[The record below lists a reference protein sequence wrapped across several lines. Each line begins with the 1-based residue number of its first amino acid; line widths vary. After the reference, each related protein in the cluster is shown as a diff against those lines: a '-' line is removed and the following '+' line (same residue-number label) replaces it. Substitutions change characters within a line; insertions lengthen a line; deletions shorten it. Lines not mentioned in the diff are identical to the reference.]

1 MKYSSTNSLPR
12 NFSIKQDS
20 LVSTN
25 AEENLAVLQERG
37 KKILQNIA
45 SGLSCVLL
53 HEHHDFFKFRERRG
67 LELRNSMDPCSNKE
81 HQELEKILL
90 YRNIRLDGSK

>member
-53 HEHHDFFKFRERRG
+53 HEHHEFFKFREKRG
-67 LELRNSMDPCSNKE
+67 LEVRNSMDPCCNE
-81 HQELEKILL
+81 ELEKILL
-90 YRNIRLDGSK
+90 YRNIGPDHVS

>member
-45 SGLSCVLL
+45 SGLSCV
-53 HEHHDFFKFRERRG
+53 HHDFFKFRERRG
-67 LELRNSMDPCSNKE
+67 LELRNSMDPCSNEE